1 MNMNKI
7 LIISAL
13 SFLLFSC
20 GNIKNRGINV
30 NNADELKKAV
40 ATAEPGDEIILAN
53 GVWKDLQINFI
64 GKGTKEH
71 LITLRAETPGEVS
84 IEGQSFI
91 KIAGEYLQI
100 NGLYFK
106 NGYSP
111 ADAVMEFRVNKDSI
125 ANHCSIKNCVIE
137 NFVKPNRLD
146 QDHWIIFWGRNNQL
160 DHCYLGGKFNQ
171 GPTIRVYLA
180 GNENIR
186 TYHQI
191 TNNYFGPKPRK
202 GGPKAES
209 IQIGDS
215 YTSMS
220 PAYVTVANNYFEE
233 CNGEVEIISNKSN
246 FNEFRNNI
254 FYHCEGS
261 LVFRHGN
268 YCLADGNIFIG
279 DGENPFFG
287 GIRVINT
294 GHWLTNNYFYN
305 LKGDEFRSPLA
316 IMNGVPKSPLNRYN
330 QVTDVVIAYN
340 SWIDC
345 KSPWQFSVGA
355 NMNKKD
361 VLPEQEIRS
370 ARPKRTLIA
379 NNIVYNHDEGS
390 SPVKAY
396 DVVDGIKFKNNL
408 INNQINDS
416 LKIKGITSKSLT
428 LNQLSE
434 YFYAPEENK
443 DALFEDVYVGF
454 DFENIQKDL
463 FGKERAKKNFIGAIV
478 PPVEMASLKIDKKQ
492 YGANWYSNEKTKRN
506 PDIFSISSTEADFV
520 EKIAKAKEGDIL
532 ELSGDLKITSPLVI
546 NKLITIRSKDKNK
559 KAQIIYSGAKNS
571 PAFEL
576 NPKGDLVL
584 ENIILKGED
593 EQYAFAPLEKNMS
606 NIYKIHIINSEI
618 SQFEHLLFAYKGSMA
633 DSIIFVNSTIKN
645 CKNGVELAAETDDKG
660 DYNAEVVHL
669 ENCEFENIQSN
680 VINFYRGG
688 YDEST
693 IGGCLTVKNSKFTKC
708 GSLEKSKILL
718 QTRGIV
724 NVEISKNEFNS
735 NPVKYIAILWGE
747 KNNKHSE
754 NTISNSGEILVEK
767 YLKQKL
773 VY

>member
-1 MNMNKI
+1 MNKI
-7 LIISAL
+7 LIISTSL
-13 SFLLFSC
+13 FLLFSC
-20 GNIKNRGINV
+20 TNLNNRGIKV
-30 NNADELKKAV
+30 NNANELKKAV

-64 GKGTKEH
+64 GKGTKEKPII
-71 LITLRAETPGEVS
+71 LKAETAGKVF
-84 IEGQSFI
+84 IEGQSYI

-100 NGLYFK
+100 SGLYFK

-111 ADAVMEFRVNKDSI
+111 ADAVLEFRINKDSI
-125 ANHCSIKNCVIE
+125 ANHCSISNCVIKD
-137 NFVKPNRLD
+137 FVKPNRLD

-160 DHCYLGGKFNQ
+160 NHCYLAGKFNQ

-191 TNNYFGPKPRK
+191 TNNHFGPKPRK

-215 YTSMS
+215 YTSMA

-268 YCLADGNIFIG
+268 YCIADGNIFIG
-279 DGENPFFG
+279 DGKNPFFG

-294 GHWLTNNYFYN
+294 GHWLINNYFY
-305 LKGDEFRSPLA
+305 KIIGDEFRSPLA
-316 IMNGVPKSPLNRYN
+316 IMNGIPKSPLNRYN

-355 NMNKKD
+355 NINKKD
-361 VLPEQEIRS
+361 VLPETEIRS
-370 ARPKRTLIA
+370 ARPIRTLLA
-379 NNIVYNHDEGS
+379 NNLIYNHQGDS
-390 SPVKAY
+390 SPIKAY
-396 DVVDGIKFKNNL
+396 DIVDGIKFKNNL

-416 LKIKGITSKSLT
+416 LKIEGINSKSLS

-443 DALFEDVYVGF
+443 DALFENVYLGF

-463 FGKERAKKNFIGAIV
+463 FGKDRSKKNFIGAIV
-478 PPVEMASLKIDKKQ
+478 PPVEISLLKIDKKR
-492 YGANWYSNEKTKRN
+492 YGANWYSNDKQKRN
-506 PDIFSISSTEADFV
+506 PEIISVSSTKTDIV
-520 EKIAKAKEGDIL
+520 EKLANAKNGDIL
-532 ELSGDLKITSPLVI
+532 ELTGEIQISAPLVI
-546 NKLITIRSKDKNK
+546 NKRISIRSKDENNK
-559 KAQIIYSGAKNS
+559 AKIIYSGAKNS
-571 PAFEL
+571 PAFQMAP
-576 NPKGDLVL
+576 NGDLIL
-584 ENIILKGED
+584 ENIILSGEN

-606 NIYKIHIINSEI
+606 NIYKIRVTKSEI
-618 SQFEHLLFAYKGSMA
+618 SQFEKLLFAYKGSMA
-633 DSIIFVNSTIKN
+633 DSIIFLGTTIKN
-645 CKNGVELAAETDDKG
+645 CKNGIELAAETDDKG
-660 DYNAEVVHL
+660 DYNAEVVSF
-669 ENCEFENIQSN
+669 ENCDFENIQSN

-708 GSLEKSKILL
+708 GGLEKSKILL

-735 NPVKYIAILWGE
+735 NPTKYIAILWGE
-747 KNNKHSE
+747 KNNKHGE
-754 NTISNSGEILVEK
+754 NAISNSGEILVEK